1 MNGFSVE
8 WLGLREP
15 LDVRSRSAKL
25 AATLAEAV
33 RRTESRDLPIQ
44 VVDLGAG
51 TGANLRYLAPLL
63 GGSQDWLLADRDPS
77 LLDALDDRMRIWA
90 DSSGARVVEGDGQ
103 LIVRAAQFKCRIRC
117 VAVDLATELD
127 RVVLPERCLVTASG
141 LLDLVSEDWLAR
153 LAHRSMNARA
163 SVWFTLS
170 YDGRINCNPAEP
182 EDRNVRELFNR
193 HQLGDKGFGPALGPG
208 AARRAAEI
216 FEDCGYRT
224 RSEAS
229 DWRVQRAHQGLQ
241 RALLDDWFDAA
252 TEIDPDRASELRKW
266 RERRLAHIESGRSE
280 LIVGHADMIGWP
292 KQSSRQGS
300 QPVWAFDPRSA

>member
-1 MNGFSVE
+1 MTGFSDE
-8 WLGLREP
+8 WLCLREP
-15 LDVRSRSAKL
+15 LDVASRSRKL
-25 AATLAEAV
+25 AAIAAQSV
-33 RRTESRDLPIQ
+33 RPTESRKLGIH

-77 LLDALDDRMRIWA
+77 LLDSLGDRMRTWA
-90 DSSGARVVEGDGQ
+90 DLSGARVFEGEGQ
-103 LIVRAAQFKCRIRC
+103 LIVRSTRFECHIRC
-117 VAVDLATELD
+117 VEVDLAAELD
-127 RVVLPERCLVTASG
+127 RLVLPKRCLVTASA
-141 LLDLVSEDWLAR
+141 LLDLVSEDWLTR
-153 LAHRSMNARA
+153 LAHRSIEAGA

-193 HQLGDKGFGPALGPG
+193 HQLGNKGFGPALGPS
-208 AARRAAEI
+208 ASRRAAEI
-216 FEDCGYRT
+216 FEDSGYRT

-229 DWRVQRAHQGLQ
+229 DWRVKRAHQALQ

-252 TEIDPDRASELRKW
+252 TEIDPDRTSELQKW
-266 RERRLAHIESGRSE
+266 RERRLVHIEGGRSE

-292 KQSSRQGS
+292 NQDSS
-300 QPVWAFDPRSA
+300 

>member
-193 HQLGDKGFGPALGPG
+193 HQLGTRVSVRHSVPVPRGGRPRSLRTAATAPAV
-208 AARRAAEI
+208 RRAI
-216 FEDCGYRT
+216 GVSNVPIRGCSGLCSTIGLTPLPKSTPIGR
-224 RSEAS
+224 RSS
-229 DWRVQRAHQGLQ
+229 
-241 RALLDDWFDAA
+241 
-252 TEIDPDRASELRKW
+252 
-266 RERRLAHIESGRSE
+266 ESGVSDAWPTSRA
-280 LIVGHADMIGWP
+280 ADP
-292 KQSSRQGS
+292 S
-300 QPVWAFDPRSA
+300 